1 MWNCERVVNKT
12 IEIFSY
18 VCSGLNLNGSL
29 EENQMGNYFITI
41 IAPDGGKRRIA
52 IIPEMLLEVVDG
64 WDKSRAIWELK
75 SHLLHRL
82 VVGDIE
88 STPIT
93 ELTEDDF
100 NYFQKVNLKLYDFMS
115 QIQDKMMIF
124 IIYDGIIFLIALVG
138 SIVQRKRILKNKKR
152 SCKGGRHAKGKENY
166 WYVLKQKKGIGK

>member
-115 QIQDKMMIF
+115 QI
-124 IIYDGIIFLIALVG
+124 
-138 SIVQRKRILKNKKR
+138 
-152 SCKGGRHAKGKENY
+152 
-166 WYVLKQKKGIGK
+166 